1 VARRTSFFFGSLLGL
16 AIVVGCAGLGGVG
29 GGPVRIS
36 EFTGEG
42 DGTRRASTRLVVGG
56 LASDQE
62 LRPQLALS
70 RYERAIQIDPTNPFA
85 YLALARHFADR
96 LEPTRTLEYLDQAEL
111 LLESQ
116 GLHSPR
122 VEAHLVG
129 LRGSALEAAGR
140 TAEGAA
146 LLDRARDLAPFVWD
160 DARLSPE
167 ELR

>member
-1 VARRTSFFFGSLLGL
+1 
-16 AIVVGCAGLGGVG
+16 
-29 GGPVRIS
+29 
-36 EFTGEG
+36 
-42 DGTRRASTRLVVGG
+42 

-62 LRPQLALS
+62 LRPLLALS

-122 VEAHLVG
+122 VEPHLVG
-129 LRGSALEAAGR
+129 LRGSALQAAGR

-146 LLDRARDLAPFVWD
+146 LLVRARDLAPSVWG